1 MKGKLI
7 LAPNDEME
15 LFDYNLSIGI
25 HPFDY
30 ELSIN
35 TDLSEEFTSLTST
48 TGDLEDSIDT
58 SIEMTDDTDSLNF
71 YNQCKSK
78 MSELLKNAEY
88 VVFGF
93 EMDEI
98 AKYIKNNPV
107 LKTKKIL
114 FTDIYDLD
122 PEIIKKLERAFGS
135 ETSNIYFDVAGNSSF
150 IGFREYNDTIKTID
164 NMVQEI
170 ERFNFSPFEKIMYV
184 YDLVRNKVYV
194 EVGEDEDKLNSR
206 TLSSALLGDKIV
218 CVGYARIFKTLLKK
232 LGIHSREMHLY
243 YPDRS
248 GGHARNEIYI
258 KDEKYGV
265 DGVYYF
271 DPTWDSKKDENDI
284 SYLSSYRFFAMTKS
298 AMNSLDNGRFIDDMF
313 PYFSSDIMW
322 EFEEVVDEKGFE
334 KLPPQMVKSINH
346 MSRLVYDKAL
356 INKMGLLPIAL
367 PSLIPNKDKIM
378 DELIPLVKYFDK
390 PLSADL
396 MLKVLYNVRKNQYYS
411 NPQKYQMSLNDFFR
425 IVLRSGWTFEDST
438 FSSFILSEL
447 SSEKRAKIK
456 AYQLNKYSY
465 ENDLEKNIEQVK
477 LAKVLRLSCEKK
489 RKNKKCQTVD
499 K

>member
-15 LFDYNLSIGI
+15 LFDYNLNLGV

-30 ELSIN
+30 EISIN
-35 TDLSEEFTSLTST
+35 TDLSDNFVSLIST
-48 TGDLEDSIDT
+48 TGDLEESIET
-58 SIEMTDDTDSLNF
+58 SIELTDNQSCIDF
-71 YNQCKSK
+71 YSKCKSNLP
-78 MSELLKNAEY
+78 ELLKNAEY

-98 AKYIKNNPV
+98 AKYIKDNPI

-122 PEIIKKLERAFGS
+122 PEIIDNIESAFGS
-135 ETSNIYFDVAGNSSF
+135 ETSNIYFDVAGNSNFISF
-150 IGFREYNDTIKTID
+150 QEYKDTIKAID

-170 ERFNFSPFEKIMYV
+170 ERFNFSPLEKIMYA
-184 YDLVRNKVYV
+184 YDLVRNKVYT
-194 EVGEDEDKLNSR
+194 EVSGDEDKLNSR
-206 TLSSALLGDKIV
+206 TLSSVLLGDKIV
-218 CVGYARIFKTLLKK
+218 CVGYARIFKTLLEK
-232 LGIHSREMHLY
+232 LGIHSREVHLN
-243 YPDRS
+243 YPDRI

-298 AMNSLDNGRFIDDMF
+298 AMDSLDNGRFIDDKF

-322 EFEEVVDEKGFE
+322 EFEEAVEEKGFE
-334 KLPPQMVKSINH
+334 KLPPQIVKSINH
-346 MSRLVYDKAL
+346 MSGLVYDKAL
-356 INKMGLLPIAL
+356 INKVGLLPMA
-367 PSLIPNKDKIM
+367 PESLRPDKDKII
-378 DELIPLVKYFDK
+378 DELIPLVEYFDT

-411 NPQKYQMSLNDFFR
+411 NPQKYHMSLNDFFQ
-425 IVLRSGWTFEDST
+425 IVVKSGWVFDDDTFTRS
-438 FSSFILSEL
+438 ILSEL
-447 SSEKRAKIK
+447 SSEQRVKIK
-456 AYQLNKYSY
+456 AHQLKKYSD

-477 LAKVLRLSCEKK
+477 LAKVLRLSYEKRTQSK
-489 RKNKKCQTVD
+489 
-499 K
+499 